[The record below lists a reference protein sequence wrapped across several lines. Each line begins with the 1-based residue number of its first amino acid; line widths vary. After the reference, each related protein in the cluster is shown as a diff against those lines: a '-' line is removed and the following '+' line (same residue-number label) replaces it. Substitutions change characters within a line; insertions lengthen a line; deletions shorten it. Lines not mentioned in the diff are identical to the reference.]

1 MELKKKNLENIK
13 KYKECEDKKIFDE
26 IVRDNYAL
34 IYSIAKKFKSIDIED
49 SIQLASLGLVKS
61 VIRFNLDIGCEFST
75 YAVPMIE
82 GEIKKFIRDKSR
94 LIKIPR
100 SVMSLWFK
108 ISNLNSKGITDVK
121 EISKKLDVSTKEIE
135 YAIKACSTID
145 SLDRELKDDDN
156 NKPTFL
162 GDLIESNTESEER
175 IVSRIDL
182 KNALDELSDKYK
194 YIIKRRYFDNKTQ
207 NELAYELGLSQ
218 VQISRLEKKI
228 LVNLKN
234 IMEGKVMSKKDSV
247 FEWLDKNYESC
258 GLAGENLIKKIKE
271 VHKLSTSTVV
281 SYLGTWRRI
290 NNKSIGKKEISDRSK
305 VFEWCNSNSD
315 VASNDRKRSLLA
327 LSTIASSSKNSDR
340 FYEEWRKENITK
352 EPCKET
358 IEEEYINK
366 DITTRSD
373 KVKEWLSKNFND
385 TKEKFTDVLGRM
397 KNDIGYK
404 NGDETYVSEWMA
416 DKKYIGVRSEKEVE
430 CSAVCLENSECDP
443 NENKLEI
450 LSIDVKGKY
459 FSYSVDKKIGVEI
472 FDAPPVVTVKNKEEL
487 KCIFDEIVAV
497 FDLVE
502 G

>member
-1 MELKKKNLENIK
+1 M
-13 KYKECEDKKIFDE
+13 
-26 IVRDNYAL
+26 
-34 IYSIAKKFKSIDIED
+34 
-49 SIQLASLGLVKS
+49 
-61 VIRFNLDIGCEFST
+61 
-75 YAVPMIE
+75 
-82 GEIKKFIRDKSR
+82 
-94 LIKIPR
+94 
-100 SVMSLWFK
+100 
-108 ISNLNSKGITDVK
+108 
-121 EISKKLDVSTKEIE
+121 
-135 YAIKACSTID
+135 
-145 SLDRELKDDDN
+145 
-156 NKPTFL
+156 
-162 GDLIESNTESEER
+162 
-175 IVSRIDL
+175 
-182 KNALDELSDKYK
+182 
-194 YIIKRRYFDNKTQ
+194 
-207 NELAYELGLSQ
+207 
-218 VQISRLEKKI
+218 
-228 LVNLKN
+228 
-234 IMEGKVMSKKDSV
+234 
-247 FEWLDKNYESC
+247 
-258 GLAGENLIKKIKE
+258 
-271 VHKLSTSTVV
+271 
-281 SYLGTWRRI
+281 
-290 NNKSIGKKEISDRSK
+290 
-305 VFEWCNSNSD
+305 
-315 VASNDRKRSLLA
+315 LA

-416 DKKYIGVRSEKEVE
+416 DKKYIGVRSGKEVE